1 MGHAHGGNFLETSFL
16 NVEELL
22 RKYTH
27 LLELYSEL
35 ETVSAVIFQALESGS
50 ALRIIQGNLEVKMQ
64 VAEKIVLE
72 SRLIAGMKRTLFEE
86 ADCGED
92 DRMKVRQCEERLT
105 LTVNRIVE
113 QENRGR
119 DLVMRQGM
127 KIERR

>member
-1 MGHAHGGNFLETSFL
+1 MSHVHGRESLEASLL

-22 RKYTH
+22 RKYSV

-35 ETVSAVIFQALESGS
+35 EAISVVIFKALESGS
-50 ALRIIQGNLEVKMQ
+50 PARIVRGNLDVKMQ
-64 VAEKIVLE
+64 IAEKIVRE
-72 SRLIAGMKRTLFEE
+72 SRLIAGMKKALFGEG
-86 ADCGED
+86 ACGES
-92 DRMKVRQCEERLT
+92 DRRRVRQCEERLT
-105 LTVNRIVE
+105 LAVNRVVE